1 MPLANIQIAPG
12 IDKQNTEYGAQG
24 RWIDSD
30 NARFRYGL
38 PEKIGGWAK
47 ITPDAL
53 VGANRGII
61 TWNDLNGASYTMLG
75 TNKKL
80 YVFTGGVYY
89 DITPVRAT
97 GTGNITAFTT
107 TNTSTS
113 VTITDADHGAKEGD
127 FVTIASVSGA
137 VNGISQ
143 ANLEGEFE
151 IQSITSTSQ
160 YVIIAKAA
168 ATGTGTVSSTA
179 DATYQINTNPATSL
193 AGYGWGSGTW
203 GLSTWNTSRETV
215 SGAEAVQLDSGKWS
229 LDTWGEDVLAQQQNG
244 RLYYWDT
251 SAGTGTV
258 ASSTPVSN
266 APTASR
272 FVLVSGTDRH
282 VICFGTQLIGTTTQ
296 DDMFIRWSSQED
308 ENDWTPTS
316 TNTSGSQR
324 LTDGSRLITAK
335 RSRGAV
341 LIWSDTALYQMQLV
355 GAPFVFG
362 FSQLGSNCGAIGL
375 HSAVE
380 VNGVSYWMGKD
391 SFFQFDGSVRK
402 IPCSV
407 EDHVFGN
414 ISEGNQRDTFAAAN
428 SEFNEITWFYA
439 TEDASQIDRCVTYNY
454 AERVWSVGTLSR
466 TSWADKGVF
475 QYPYASE
482 FNPNDTTVT
491 ISTITGLTA
500 GRTFVYAHEFGKN
513 DDGAAMTSF
522 VESGD
527 FVLPEAGENLMSV
540 KRFIPDFKNL
550 SGTVDV
556 TLKFR
561 TYPATT
567 QISHGPFAVTTSTEK
582 VDTRARGRQ
591 GALRIE
597 SNTLDSS
604 WRFGTYRADIREG
617 GRR

>member
-1 MPLANIQIAPG
+1 
-12 IDKQNTEYGAQG
+12 
-24 RWIDSD
+24 
-30 NARFRYGL
+30 
-38 PEKIGGWAK
+38 
-47 ITPDAL
+47 
-53 VGANRGII
+53 
-61 TWNDLNGASYTMLG
+61 
-75 TNKKL
+75 
-80 YVFTGGVYY
+80 
-89 DITPVRAT
+89 
-97 GTGNITAFTT
+97 
-107 TNTSTS
+107 
-113 VTITDADHGAKEGD
+113 
-127 FVTIASVSGA
+127 
-137 VNGISQ
+137 
-143 ANLEGEFE
+143 
-151 IQSITSTSQ
+151 
-160 YVIIAKAA
+160 
-168 ATGTGTVSSTA
+168 
-179 DATYQINTNPATSL
+179 
-193 AGYGWGSGTW
+193 
-203 GLSTWNTSRETV
+203 
-215 SGAEAVQLDSGKWS
+215 
-229 LDTWGEDVLAQQQNG
+229 
-244 RLYYWDT
+244 
-251 SAGTGTV
+251 
-258 ASSTPVSN
+258 
-266 APTASR
+266 
-272 FVLVSGTDRH
+272 
-282 VICFGTQLIGTTTQ
+282 
-296 DDMFIRWSSQED
+296 
-308 ENDWTPTS
+308 
-316 TNTSGSQR
+316 
-324 LTDGSRLITAK
+324 
-335 RSRGAV
+335 
-341 LIWSDTALYQMQLV
+341 MQLV

-454 AERVWSVGTLSR
+454 AERVWSIGTLSR

-482 FNPNDTTVT
+482 FNPNDTTAT

-500 GRTFVYAHEFGKN
+500 GRTFVYSHEFGKN
-513 DDGAAMTSF
+513 NDGSAMTSF

-591 GALRIE
+591 GALRVE